1 MNLLCPVCGKPLYQ
15 NNHTAVC
22 ENHHSFDYA
31 KQGYLNLLLKQSKDH
46 GDNKEMVKAR
56 TAFLETG
63 DYGFLRDNLAEKVR
77 NMHAEVL
84 ADLGCGEGYYTS
96 VLPADTKFGFDMSK
110 EALKHAAKHDK
121 STQYAVASI
130 FHLPLPENSC
140 DVCVTCFA
148 PFASM
153 EVERILKPGGY
164 FLFVSPGPKHL
175 MQIKELLYADPYEN
189 EEKDLKTNM
198 SLIQEETIR
207 NTFHI
212 LHDDLMNLFT
222 MTPYYHRTKSEDIQ
236 KLNAVKEMDVTAEF
250 IIRVYKNDISA

>member
-1 MNLLCPVCGKPLYQ
+1 MNLLCPVCGKPLHQ
-15 NNHTAVC
+15 DNHTAVC

-56 TAFLETG
+56 TAFLQTG
-63 DYGFLRDNLAEKVR
+63 DYGFLRDNLAEKV
-77 NMHAEVL
+77 NSLHPEVL

-96 VLPADTKFGFDMSK
+96 VLPADTKFGFDMSR
-110 EALKHAAKHDK
+110 EALKHAAKYDK

-130 FHLPLPENSC
+130 FHLPLPDNSC

-148 PFASM
+148 PFASS
-153 EVERILKPGGY
+153 EVERILKQDGY

-175 MQIKELLYADPYEN
+175 MQIKELLYKNPYEN

-222 MTPYYHRTKSEDIQ
+222 MTPYYHRTKSEDIH
-236 KLNAVKEMDVTAEF
+236 KLDAVKEMDVTAEF
-250 IIRVYKNDISA
+250 IIRVYKNGISH